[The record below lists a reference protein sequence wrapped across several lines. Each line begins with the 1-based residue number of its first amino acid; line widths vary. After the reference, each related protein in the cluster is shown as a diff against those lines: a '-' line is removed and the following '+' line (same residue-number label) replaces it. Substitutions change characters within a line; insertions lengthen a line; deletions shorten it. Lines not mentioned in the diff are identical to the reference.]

1 MWCIFCAAVA
11 GYVWFGADD
20 PVAEERTSCSHAG
33 APTNI
38 LTVKVE
44 GDSTGEIIRRGR
56 RIDVSGG
63 DGSRRTCAG
72 RTPTVRNTDTINIVL
87 VGVSFITVDLDGGP
101 FAPGVTPESEGAAEI
116 EFHVS
121 SDLGAAEIYGTEAA
135 DVWHWGPGGAAPGL
149 NLNPHQ
155 AGDTDVDVITVGDED
170 DYDGL
175 WVDGAGGN
183 DTIVGA
189 SGRILRGVVM
199 ADGGAGNDLL
209 RAPRLN
215 HDDIVPAYAELSGG
229 AGDDVV
235 TGAVTDDILDGGPGD
250 DRVDGGRG
258 DDEIKGGA
266 GRDRLVGGPGPDTIT
281 SRDSSSDVVSCG
293 PGNDSVKR
301 DARDE
306 VSGCERG
313 GGG

>member
-1 MWCIFCAAVA
+1 MSVSRPSVGTVVWCIFCAAVA

-20 PVAEERTSCSHAG
+20 PDAEERTSCSHAG

-72 RTPTVRNTDTINIVL
+72 RLPETTSSPVPSRTTSSTEDPETIA
-87 VGVSFITVDLDGGP
+87 ST
-101 FAPGVTPESEGAAEI
+101 EGA
-116 EFHVS
+116 
-121 SDLGAAEIYGTEAA
+121 GT
-135 DVWHWGPGGAAPGL
+135 
-149 NLNPHQ
+149 
-155 AGDTDVDVITVGDED
+155 TR
-170 DYDGL
+170 
-175 WVDGAGGN
+175 
-183 DTIVGA
+183 
-189 SGRILRGVVM
+189 SR
-199 ADGGAGNDLL
+199 
-209 RAPRLN
+209 
-215 HDDIVPAYAELSGG
+215 
-229 AGDDVV
+229 
-235 TGAVTDDILDGGPGD
+235 
-250 DRVDGGRG
+250 
-258 DDEIKGGA
+258 A
-266 GRDRLVGGPGPDTIT
+266 GRAGIDWWGGPGPDTIT